1 MKSRF
6 MILDGSSLM
15 FRAFY
20 ALPLLT
26 SPQGEYTNAVHGFS
40 NMLVKMIQEYK
51 PDKMVVA
58 FDKSR
63 HTFRTELYEDYK
75 GTRSATP
82 EEFSAQVPILRDFLN
97 AWGIPFL
104 EIDNYEADDIIGT
117 LASRAAEDGDYDTLI
132 VTGDRDAFQLIRP
145 DVSVLFTKKGISE
158 IVVFDETAFRETY
171 GFEPIR
177 LIDLKGLMGDSSDNI
192 PGVPGVGEKTAK
204 KLLLDYGSLEGVYEH
219 LGEISAKKLKERLME
234 NKEQAE
240 LSKRLATIDCQAPVP
255 FEPEAYTITPDREGF
270 FRFCE
275 RYGLNGAR
283 KGFEKLYPAKCASE
297 DAPKTETTA
306 PDLWELDTSEAA
318 EAFCAEVRGQ
328 QSPRLAFIGLY
339 EGKVPHLHIVGAA
352 MAIDGKAAYC
362 AQIAPGWDAV
372 WALLNDETVA
382 RSTNDL
388 KSFYHAG
395 GSPSQGDSLFD
406 VFDVFDVSL
415 AGYLLNAS
423 LGQASVEKLRA
434 IWLPDASPVDEKAAL
449 RERAA
454 SEALT
459 TEKLAVILRE
469 RLDALQLF
477 SLYRDME
484 LPLVEVLA
492 SMERTGVYLDRAE
505 LEAQTEAAR
514 EKLAALEEE
523 IHGLA
528 GHPFNINSP
537 KQLAAVLFEELG
549 LPALKKTK
557 SGYSTN
563 AEVLESLRFE
573 HPIMEKVLA
582 YRLWAK
588 LKSTYL
594 DSMNELIDEETG
606 RVHTSF
612 NQMATETGRLSSS
625 NPNLQ
630 NIPVR
635 TEEGKAIRRMFEP
648 GEGYD
653 FLMSA
658 DYSQIE
664 LRILAH
670 LSGDGNFVGSFLRGE
685 DIHARTASEVFG
697 TPMDQVTPQM
707 RRHAKAVNFGI
718 VYGISDFGLSKGLG
732 IPRKDAAKY
741 INDYFEKYGGVKTFL
756 DKMVAQAHQDGF
768 VTTMFGR
775 RRELPAVHSQNYVQR
790 SLAER
795 MAMNTPIQGTAA
807 DIIKLAMIEVY
818 RRLRDGHFKS
828 RMLLQVH
835 DELVLEVTAQEAK
848 AVAALLKEA
857 MEHAVKLSVPLT
869 VDIHQGTDWSE
880 AK

>member
-1 MKSRF
+1 MKARL

-40 NMLVKMIQEYK
+40 NMLVKMLKEYK
-51 PDKMVVA
+51 PARMVVA

-63 HTFRTELYEDYK
+63 HTFRSELYADYK
-75 GTRSATP
+75 GTREKTP
-82 EEFSAQVPILRDFLN
+82 EEFSSQVPILRDFLD
-97 AWGIPFL
+97 AWGIPFI

-117 LASRAAEDGDYDTLI
+117 IASKASERGTFDTMI

-145 DVSVLFTKKGISE
+145 DVRVLFTKKGISE
-158 IVVFDETAFRETY
+158 IVVFDEAVFREVY

-192 PGVPGVGEKTAK
+192 PGVPGIGEKTAK
-204 KLLLDYGSLEGVYEH
+204 KLLLDYGSLEGVYAH
-219 LGEISAKKLKERLME
+219 LDEISGKKMKERLTE
-234 NKEQAE
+234 NKDQAE

-255 FEPEAYTITPDREGF
+255 FEPESYAITPDRERF
-270 FRFCE
+270 FRFCD

-283 KGFEKLYPAKCASE
+283 KGFEKLYSE
-297 DAPKTETTA
+297 QQENMS
-306 PDLWELDTSEAA
+306 PDSKAVSLPVEVLGTVEMT
-318 EAFCAEVRGQ
+318 EAFCSMILGAESHSASFVGV
-328 QSPRLAFIGLY
+328 Y
-339 EGKVPHLHIVGAA
+339 EGKPPHRRITGAA
-352 MAIDGKAAYC
+352 VASGGRVAFCAADS
-362 AQIAPGWDAV
+362 PGWKAV
-372 WALLNDETVA
+372 WGLLNNDSVFRATD
-382 RSTNDL
+382 DL

-395 GSPSQGDSLFD
+395 GSAAGRDGLFD
-406 VFDVFDVSL
+406 VTL
-415 AGYLLNAS
+415 AGYLLDAS
-423 LGQASVEKLRA
+423 IGETSVEKLRA
-434 IWLPDASPVDEKAAL
+434 TWLPDEPPVNEKASV

-454 SEALT
+454 SEAAT
-459 TEKLAVILRE
+459 VEKLSVSLRA
-469 RLDALQLF
+469 RLEELNIF
-477 SLYRDME
+477 PLYRDME

-492 SMERTGVYLDRAE
+492 SMERTGVFLNRTKLA
-505 LEAQTEAAR
+505 LQSEAAER
-514 EKLAALEEE
+514 KLTALESE
-523 IHGLA
+523 IYALA
-528 GHPFNINSP
+528 GHTFNANSP
-537 KQLAAVLFEELG
+537 KQLATVLFEELG
-549 LPALKKTK
+549 LPAVKKTK
-557 SGYSTN
+557 SGFSTN
-563 AEVLESLRFE
+563 AEVLEGLRKA
-573 HPIMEKVLA
+573 HPIIEKLLE
-582 YRLWAK
+582 YRLWTK

-594 DSMNELIDEETG
+594 DSMGELIDDETG

-612 NQMATETGRLSSS
+612 NQMATATGRLSSS
-625 NPNLQ
+625 DPNLQ

-635 TEEGKAIRRMFEP
+635 TEEGKAIRSIFEP
-648 GEGYD
+648 GKDYD
-653 FLMSA
+653 CLMSA

-670 LSGDGNFVGSFLRGE
+670 LSGDANFVGSFTRGE

-697 TPMDQVTPQM
+697 IPMDEVTPIL

-732 IPRKDAAKY
+732 ISRKDAAKY
-741 INDYFEKYGGVKTFL
+741 ISDYFGKYEGVKSFI
-756 DKMVAQAHQDGF
+756 DEMVKKAQRDGF

-775 RRELPAVHSQNYVQR
+775 RRELPAIRSKNFVQR

-818 RRLRDGHFKS
+818 RKLRDGGFKS

-835 DELVLEVTAQEAK
+835 DELVLEVTAEEID
-848 AVAALLKEA
+848 AVSALLKES
-857 MEHAVKLSVPLT
+857 MESTVKLAVPLT
-869 VDIHQGTDWSE
+869 IDIHQGKDWAA

>member
-1 MKSRF
+1 MKERL

-40 NMLVKMIQEYK
+40 NMLVKMLKEYR
-51 PDKMVVA
+51 PARMVVA

-63 HTFRTELYEDYK
+63 HTFRSELYADYK
-75 GTRSATP
+75 GTRAKTP
-82 EEFSAQVPILRDFLN
+82 EEFSSQVPILRDFLD
-97 AWGIPFL
+97 AWGIPFI

-117 LASRAAEDGDYDTLI
+117 IASKAAEIGNYDTMI

-145 DVSVLFTKKGISE
+145 DVRVLFTKKGISE
-158 IVVFDETAFRETY
+158 IVVFDEAAFREAY

-204 KLLLDYGSLEGVYEH
+204 KLLGDYGSLEGVYAH
-219 LGEISAKKLKERLME
+219 LEEISGKKLKERLAE
-234 NKEQAE
+234 NKNQAE
-240 LSKRLATIDCQAPVP
+240 LSKKLATIDCQAPVP
-255 FEPEAYTITPDREGF
+255 FEPESYIISPDKERF

-283 KGFEKLYPAKCASE
+283 KGFEKLYSE
-297 DAPKTETTA
+297 QQETVPINTESVSLPTE
-306 PDLWELDTSEAA
+306 DLATVESA
-318 EAFCAEVRGQ
+318 ESFCATVRGSEKQ
-328 QSPRLAFIGLY
+328 TVSFVGVY
-339 EGKVPHLHIVGAA
+339 EGKPPHRRIAGAA
-352 MAIDGKAAYC
+352 VAFHGRVAFCSADS
-362 AQIAPGWDAV
+362 PGWDSV
-372 WALLNDETVA
+372 WGLLNDALIFRATD
-382 RSTNDL
+382 DL

-395 GSPSQGDSLFD
+395 GSTTGRDGLFD
-406 VFDVFDVSL
+406 VAL
-415 AGYLLNAS
+415 AGYLLDAS
-423 LGQASVEKLRA
+423 MGQASVEKLRA
-434 IWLPDASPVDEKAAL
+434 AWLPDEPPVNEKSSP

-454 SEALT
+454 AEAAT
-459 TEKLAVILRE
+459 VEKLSVPLRA
-469 RLDALQLF
+469 RLEEQNIF
-477 SLYRDME
+477 SLYHDME
-484 LPLVEVLA
+484 LPLVEVLV
-492 SMERTGVYLDRAE
+492 SMEKTGVFLNC
-505 LEAQTEAAR
+505 
-514 EKLAALEEE
+514 EKLASQSESARRKLATLESE
-523 IHGLA
+523 ICVLA
-528 GHPFNINSP
+528 GHPFNVNSP
-537 KQLAAVLFEELG
+537 KQLASVLFEELG
-549 LPALKKTK
+549 LPAVKKTK
-557 SGYSTN
+557 SGFSTN
-563 AEVLESLRFE
+563 AEVLESLRLE
-573 HPIMEKVLA
+573 HPIIEKLLE

-594 DSMNELIDEETG
+594 DSMRELIDNETR

-612 NQMATETGRLSSS
+612 NQMATATGRLSSS
-625 NPNLQ
+625 DPNLQ

-635 TEEGKAIRRMFEP
+635 TEEGKAIRSIFEP

-653 FLMSA
+653 CLMSA

-670 LSGDGNFVGSFLRGE
+670 LSGDANFVGSFTRGE

-697 TPMDQVTPQM
+697 VPMDEVTPLL

-741 INDYFEKYGGVKTFL
+741 IADYFGKYGGVKSFI
-756 DKMVAQAHQDGF
+756 DGMVQKAHKDGF

-775 RRELPAVHSQNYVQR
+775 RRELPAIRSKNFVQR

-818 RRLRDGHFKS
+818 RKLRDGGFKS

-835 DELVLEVTAQEAK
+835 DELVLEVKEEESD
-848 AVAALLKEA
+848 AVSALLKDA
-857 MEHAVKLSVPLT
+857 MENAVKLAVPLT
-869 VDIHQGTDWSE
+869 IDIHRGKDWAE

>member
-1 MKSRF
+1 MKERL

-51 PDKMVVA
+51 PDRMVVA

-63 HTFRTELYEDYK
+63 HTFRTELYADYK
-75 GTRSATP
+75 GTRGATP
-82 EEFSAQVPILRDFLN
+82 EEFSEQVPILRDFLG
-97 AWGIPFL
+97 AWGIPFI

-117 LASRAAEDGDYDTLI
+117 IASRAARDGGYDTLI

-145 DVSVLFTKKGISE
+145 DVRVLFTKKGISE
-158 IVVFDETAFRETY
+158 IAVFDEAAFREAY

-204 KLLLDYGSLEGVYEH
+204 KLLLEYGSLEGVFAH
-219 LGEISAKKLKERLME
+219 IGEISGKKMKERLTE
-234 NKEQAE
+234 NQAQAE
-240 LSKRLATIDCQAPVP
+240 LSKRLATIDCEAPVP
-255 FEPEAYTITPDREGF
+255 FEPESYAITPDRERF
-270 FRFCE
+270 FRFCD

-283 KGFEKLYPAKCASE
+283 KGFEKIYAMKE
-297 DAPKTETTA
+297 NGQETAT
-306 PDLWELDTSEAA
+306 EAA
-318 EAFCAEVRGQ
+318 PSFSAESLDEAAAAADFCAAARGQ
-328 QSPRLAFIGLY
+328 ERPTVAFVGVY
-339 EGKVPHLHIVGAA
+339 QGRPPHCRMVGA
-352 MAIDGKAAYC
+352 GVAAAGRVGFC
-362 AQIAPGWDAV
+362 SAEAPGWDAIRG
-372 WALLNDETVA
+372 LLDDGSVYRA
-382 RSTNDL
+382 TNDL

-395 GSPSQGDSLFD
+395 GSPSETRGLFD
-406 VFDVFDVSL
+406 VGL
-415 AGYLLNAS
+415 AGYLLDAS
-423 LGQASVEKLRA
+423 LGQASVEKLREA
-434 IWLPDASPVDEKAAL
+434 WLPDEPMIMEKAEP

-454 SEALT
+454 AEAAAVEKLSACLGERLEALGM
-459 TEKLAVILRE
+459 
-469 RLDALQLF
+469 F

-492 SMERTGVYLDRAE
+492 DMERTGVFLDRAQ
-505 LEAQTEAAR
+505 LAAQREAAG
-514 EKLAALEEE
+514 EKLAALEAE
-523 IHGLA
+523 IYALA
-528 GHPFNINSP
+528 GHPFNVNSP
-537 KQLAAVLFEELG
+537 KQLATVLFEELG
-549 LPALKKTK
+549 LPAEKKTK
-557 SGYSTN
+557 SGYSTK
-563 AEVLESLRFE
+563 AEVLENLRSA
-573 HPIMEKVLA
+573 HPIVEKLLD
-582 YRLWAK
+582 YRMWAK

-594 DSMNELIDEETG
+594 DAMGELIDGETG

-612 NQMATETGRLSSS
+612 NQMSTATGRLSSS
-625 NPNLQ
+625 DPNLQ

-635 TEEGKAIRRMFEP
+635 TEEGKEIRRLFRP

-653 FLMSA
+653 YLTSA

-670 LSGDGNFVGSFLRGE
+670 LSGDGNFVGSFARGE

-697 TPMDQVTPQM
+697 VPMDSVTPLM

-718 VYGISDFGLSKGLG
+718 VYGISDYGLSQGLG
-732 IPRKDAAKY
+732 IPKKDAAKY
-741 INDYFEKYGGVKTFL
+741 IEDYFAKYGGVKTFM
-756 DKMVAQAHQDGF
+756 DTTVQKAREDGF

-775 RRELPAVHSQNYVQR
+775 RRALPAIRSKNFVQR

-807 DIIKLAMIEVY
+807 DVIKLAMIEVY
-818 RRLRDGHFKS
+818 RRLREGGYKS

-835 DELVLEVTAQEAK
+835 DELVLETTAEESE
-848 AVAALLKEA
+848 AVAALLRDA
-857 MEHAVKLSVPLT
+857 MEHAAALAVPLT
-869 VDIHQGTDWSE
+869 VDIHSGRDWAE

>member
-1 MKSRF
+1 MKERL

-51 PDKMVVA
+51 PDRMVVA

-63 HTFRTELYEDYK
+63 HTFRTELFADYK
-75 GTRSATP
+75 GTRGATP
-82 EEFSAQVPILRDFLN
+82 EEFSAQVPILRDFLD
-97 AWGIPFL
+97 AWGIPFI

-117 LASRAAEDGDYDTLI
+117 IASRAAAAGGFDTLI

-145 DVSVLFTKKGISE
+145 DVRVLYTKKGISGIE
-158 IVVFDETAFRETY
+158 VFDEAAFRESY

-204 KLLLDYGSLEGVYEH
+204 KLLLDYGSMEGVFEH
-219 LGEISAKKLKERLME
+219 LGEISGKKMKERLAE
-234 NKEQAE
+234 NQAQAE
-240 LSKRLATIDCQAPVP
+240 LSKRLATIDCEAPVP
-255 FEPEAYTITPDREGF
+255 FEPESYAITPDRERF
-270 FRFCE
+270 FRFCD

-283 KGFEKLYPAKCASE
+283 KGFEKLYARE
-297 DAPKTETTA
+297 ERGQET
-306 PDLWELDTSEAA
+306 AA
-318 EAFCAEVRGQ
+318 EALPLFSAESFDAAEAAADFCAAVHGQ
-328 QSPRLAFIGLY
+328 EIPQLAFVGVY
-339 EGKVPHLHIVGAA
+339 EDRPPHCRIVGAGLRA
-352 MAIDGKAAYC
+352 CGRVGFCAAG
-362 AQIAPGWDAV
+362 APGWNAI
-372 WALLNDETVA
+372 WAILNDASVRRATI
-382 RSTNDL
+382 DL

-395 GSPSQGDSLFD
+395 GSPTGASGLFD
-406 VFDVFDVSL
+406 VGL
-415 AGYLLNAS
+415 AGYLLDAS
-423 LGQASVEKLRA
+423 IGQASVEKLRA
-434 IWLPDASPVDEKAAL
+434 AWLPDETPVNEKADPKEKAAAEAAAVEKLSACL
-449 RERAA
+449 RERM
-454 SEALT
+454 EKCGLFALY
-459 TEKLAVILRE
+459 
-469 RLDALQLF
+469 Q
-477 SLYRDME
+477 DME

-492 SMERTGVYLDRAE
+492 AMEQTGVFLDRTQLAD
-505 LEAQTEAAR
+505 QGEAAG
-514 EKLAALEEE
+514 EKLAALEAE
-523 IHGLA
+523 IYALA
-528 GHPFNINSP
+528 GHPFNVNSP
-537 KQLAAVLFEELG
+537 KQLATVLFEELG
-549 LPALKKTK
+549 LPAEKKTK
-557 SGYSTN
+557 SGFSTN
-563 AEVLESLRFE
+563 AGVLENLRSA
-573 HPIMEKVLA
+573 HPIIEKLLD

-594 DSMNELIDEETG
+594 DAMGELIDGETG

-612 NQMATETGRLSSS
+612 NQMSTATGRLSSS
-625 NPNLQ
+625 DPNLQ

-635 TEEGKAIRRMFEP
+635 TEEGKAIRRLFRP

-653 FLMSA
+653 YLTSA

-670 LSGDGNFVGSFLRGE
+670 LSEDENFVGSFARGE

-697 TPMDQVTPQM
+697 VPMDEVTPTM

-718 VYGISDFGLSKGLG
+718 VYGISDYGLSQGLG
-732 IPRKDAAKY
+732 IPRKEAAKY
-741 INDYFEKYGGVKTFL
+741 IGDYFGKYGGVKSFI
-756 DKMVAQAHQDGF
+756 DNMVKKAREDGF

-775 RRELPAVHSQNYVQR
+775 RRELPAIKSKNFVQR

-818 RRLRDGHFKS
+818 RRLREGGYKS
-828 RMLLQVH
+828 RLLLQVH
-835 DELVLEVTAQEAK
+835 DELVLETTADEAD
-848 AVAALLKEA
+848 AVDALLRDA
-857 MEHAVKLSVPLT
+857 MEHAAALSVPLT
-869 VDIHQGTDWSE
+869 VDIHSGTNWAD

>member
-1 MKSRF
+1 MKERL

-40 NMLVKMIQEYK
+40 NMLVKMLKEYQ
-51 PDKMVVA
+51 PARMVVA

-63 HTFRTELYEDYK
+63 HTFRSELYADYK
-75 GTRSATP
+75 GTRAKTP
-82 EEFSAQVPILRDFLN
+82 EEFSSQVPILREFLD
-97 AWGIPFL
+97 AWGIPFI

-117 LASRAAEDGDYDTLI
+117 IASRAAESGSYDTMI

-145 DVSVLFTKKGISE
+145 DVRVLFTKKGISE
-158 IVVFDETAFRETY
+158 IIVFDEAAFREAY
-171 GFEPIR
+171 GFEPLR
-177 LIDLKGLMGDSSDNI
+177 LIDLKGLMGDNSDNI

-204 KLLLDYGSLEGVYEH
+204 KLLADYGSLEGVYAH
-219 LGEISAKKLKERLME
+219 LEDISGKKLKERLAE
-234 NKEQAE
+234 NKNQAE
-240 LSKRLATIDCQAPVP
+240 LSKKLATIDCRAPVP
-255 FEPEAYTITPDREGF
+255 FEPEAYEITPDRERF
-270 FRFCE
+270 FRFCD

-283 KGFEKLYPAKCASE
+283 KGFEKLYSEQQENVSINTGSVSLPVEDLDTAELADSFCAAVRGAEKQTVAFVGVYEGKPPHRRIAGAAVASE
-297 DAPKTETTA
+297 GRV
-306 PDLWELDTSEAA
+306 
-318 EAFCAEVRGQ
+318 AFCA
-328 QSPRLAFIGLY
+328 S
-339 EGKVPHLHIVGAA
+339 
-352 MAIDGKAAYC
+352 D
-362 AQIAPGWDAV
+362 APGWETV
-372 WALLNDETVA
+372 WGLLNDASVFRATD
-382 RSTNDL
+382 DL
-388 KSFYHAG
+388 KSFFHAG
-395 GSPSQGDSLFD
+395 GSTAGRDGLFD
-406 VFDVFDVSL
+406 VAL
-415 AGYLLNAS
+415 AGYLLDAS
-423 LGQASVEKLRA
+423 MGQASVEKMRA
-434 IWLPDASPVDEKAAL
+434 AWLPDEHPINEKLSP

-454 SEALT
+454 EEAAT
-459 TEKLAVILRE
+459 VE
-469 RLDALQLF
+469 RLSVPLRARLEELNIF
-477 SLYRDME
+477 SLYRDLE
-484 LPLVEVLA
+484 LPLVEVLV
-492 SMERTGVYLDRAE
+492 SMERTGVFLN
-505 LEAQTEAAR
+505 R
-514 EKLAALEEE
+514 EKLASQSEAAGRKLATLESE
-523 IHGLA
+523 IVLLA
-528 GHPFNINSP
+528 GHPFNVNSP
-537 KQLAAVLFEELG
+537 KQLATVLFEELG
-549 LPALKKTK
+549 LPAVKKTK
-557 SGYSTN
+557 SGFSTN
-563 AEVLESLRFE
+563 AEVLESLRSE
-573 HPIMEKVLA
+573 HPIIEKLLE

-594 DSMNELIDEETG
+594 DNMSELIDDETG

-612 NQMATETGRLSSS
+612 NQMATATGRLSSS
-625 NPNLQ
+625 DPNLQ

-635 TEEGKAIRRMFEP
+635 TEEGKAIRSIFEP

-670 LSGDGNFVGSFLRGE
+670 LSGDANFVGSFTRGE

-697 TPMDQVTPQM
+697 VPMDEVTPLL

-741 INDYFEKYGGVKTFL
+741 ISDYFGKYGGVKSFI
-756 DKMVAQAHQDGF
+756 DGMVQKAHKDGF

-775 RRELPAVHSQNYVQR
+775 RRELPAIRSKNFVQR

-818 RRLRDGHFKS
+818 RKLRDGGFKS

-835 DELVLEVTAQEAK
+835 DELVLEVTEK
-848 AVAALLKEA
+848 ESDAVSALLKEA
-857 MEHAVKLSVPLT
+857 MENAVKLAVPLT
-869 VDIHQGTDWSE
+869 IDIHRGKDWAE

>member
-1 MKSRF
+1 MKERL

-40 NMLVKMIQEYK
+40 NMLVKMLKEYQ
-51 PDKMVVA
+51 PARMVVA

-63 HTFRTELYEDYK
+63 HTFRSELYADYK
-75 GTRSATP
+75 GTRAKTP
-82 EEFSAQVPILRDFLN
+82 EEFSSQVPILREFLD
-97 AWGIPFL
+97 AWGIPFI

-117 LASRAAEDGDYDTLI
+117 IASRASESGSYDTMI

-145 DVSVLFTKKGISE
+145 DVRVLFTKKGISE
-158 IVVFDETAFRETY
+158 IVVFDEAAFREAY

-204 KLLLDYGSLEGVYEH
+204 KLLADYGSLEGVYAH
-219 LGEISAKKLKERLME
+219 LEDISGKKLKERLTE
-234 NKEQAE
+234 NKNQAE
-240 LSKRLATIDCQAPVP
+240 LSKKLATIDCCAPVP
-255 FEPEAYTITPDREGF
+255 FEPEAYEITPDRERF
-270 FRFCE
+270 FRFCD

-283 KGFEKLYPAKCASE
+283 KGFEKLYSEQQENVPINTESVSLQVEDLSTTESAESFCAAVRGAE
-297 DAPKTETTA
+297 KQTIAFVGVYEGKPPHRRIA
-306 PDLWELDTSEAA
+306 GAA
-318 EAFCAEVRGQ
+318 VASKGRVAFCA
-328 QSPRLAFIGLY
+328 S
-339 EGKVPHLHIVGAA
+339 
-352 MAIDGKAAYC
+352 D
-362 AQIAPGWDAV
+362 APGWEAV
-372 WALLNDETVA
+372 WGLLNDASVFRATD
-382 RSTNDL
+382 DL
-388 KSFYHAG
+388 KSFLHAG
-395 GSPSQGDSLFD
+395 GSAVGRDGLFD
-406 VFDVFDVSL
+406 VAL
-415 AGYLLNAS
+415 AGYLLDAS
-423 LGQASVEKLRA
+423 MGQASVEKMRA
-434 IWLPDASPVDEKAAL
+434 AWLPDEHPINEKLSP

-454 SEALT
+454 EEAVT
-459 TEKLAVILRE
+459 VE
-469 RLDALQLF
+469 RLSVPLRARLEELNIF

-484 LPLVEVLA
+484 LPLVEVLV
-492 SMERTGVYLDRAE
+492 SMERTGVFLN
-505 LEAQTEAAR
+505 R
-514 EKLAALEEE
+514 EKLASQSEAAGRKLATLESD
-523 IHGLA
+523 IFVLA
-528 GHPFNINSP
+528 GHPFNVNSP
-537 KQLAAVLFEELG
+537 KQLATVLFEELG
-549 LPALKKTK
+549 LPAVKKTK
-557 SGYSTN
+557 SGFSTN
-563 AEVLESLRFE
+563 AEVLESLRSE
-573 HPIMEKVLA
+573 HPIIEKLLE

-594 DSMNELIDEETG
+594 DSMSELIDDETG

-612 NQMATETGRLSSS
+612 NQMATATGRLSSS
-625 NPNLQ
+625 DPNLQ

-635 TEEGKAIRRMFEP
+635 TEEGKAIRSIFEP

-670 LSGDGNFVGSFLRGE
+670 LSGDANFVGSFTRGE

-697 TPMDQVTPQM
+697 VPMDEVTPLL

-718 VYGISDFGLSKGLG
+718 VYGISDFGLSKGLS

-741 INDYFEKYGGVKTFL
+741 ISDYFGKYGGVKSFI
-756 DKMVAQAHQDGF
+756 DGMVQKAHKDGF

-775 RRELPAVHSQNYVQR
+775 RRELPAIRSKNFVQR

-818 RRLRDGHFKS
+818 RKLRDGGFKS

-835 DELVLEVTAQEAK
+835 DELVLEVTEK
-848 AVAALLKEA
+848 ESDAVSALLKEA
-857 MEHAVKLSVPLT
+857 MENAVKLAVPLT
-869 VDIHQGTDWSE
+869 IDIHRGKDWAE

>member
-1 MKSRF
+1 MKERL

-20 ALPLLT
+20 ALPPLT

-40 NMLVKMIQEYK
+40 NMLVKMLKEYK
-51 PDKMVVA
+51 PARMVVA

-63 HTFRTELYEDYK
+63 HTFRTELYADYK
-75 GTRSATP
+75 GTREKTP
-82 EEFSAQVPILRDFLN
+82 EEFSSQVPILRDFLD
-97 AWGIPFL
+97 AWGIPFI

-117 LASRAAEDGDYDTLI
+117 IASKAAESGNYDTMI

-145 DVSVLFTKKGISE
+145 DVQVLFTKKGISE
-158 IVVFDETAFRETY
+158 IVVFDEAAFREAY

-204 KLLLDYGSLEGVYEH
+204 KLLIDFGSLEGVYAH
-219 LGEISAKKLKERLME
+219 IGDISGKKLKERLTE
-234 NKEQAE
+234 NRNQAE

-255 FEPEAYTITPDREGF
+255 FDPESYAITPDRERF
-270 FRFCE
+270 FRFCD
-275 RYGLNGAR
+275 RYGLNSAR
-283 KGFEKLYPAKCASE
+283 KGFEKLYSEQQENMSLDIEASSLTVE
-297 DAPKTETTA
+297 N
-306 PDLWELDTSEAA
+306 LDTVEAA
-318 EAFCAEVRGQ
+318 EAFGAVVLGAEKRSVSFVG
-328 QSPRLAFIGLY
+328 IY
-339 EGKVPHLHIVGAA
+339 EGKPPHRNITGAA
-352 MAIDGKAAYC
+352 VAHGERVAFC
-362 AQIAPGWDAV
+362 ATDSPGWKAV
-372 WALLNDETVA
+372 WGILNDVSVFRATD
-382 RSTNDL
+382 DL

-395 GSPSQGDSLFD
+395 GSSAGRDGLFD
-406 VFDVFDVSL
+406 VTL
-415 AGYLLNAS
+415 AGYLLDAS
-423 LGQASVEKLRA
+423 MGQASVEKLRA
-434 IWLPDASPVDEKAAL
+434 AWLPDEAPVNEKASL

-454 SEALT
+454 VEAAML
-459 TEKLAVILRE
+459 EKLSVTLRA
-469 RLDALQLF
+469 RLEELNII

-484 LPLVEVLA
+484 LPLVEVLV
-492 SMERTGVYLDRAE
+492 SMERTGVFLNRAK
-505 LEAQTEAAR
+505 LASQSEAAGR
-514 EKLAALEEE
+514 KLTALESE
-523 IHGLA
+523 IFALA
-528 GHPFNINSP
+528 GHTFNVNSP
-537 KQLAAVLFEELG
+537 KQLATVLFEELG
-549 LPALKKTK
+549 LPAEKKTK
-557 SGYSTN
+557 SGFSTN
-563 AEVLESLRFE
+563 AEVLEGLRQA
-573 HPIMEKVLA
+573 HPIIEKLLE

-594 DSMNELIDEETG
+594 DSMGELIDDETG

-612 NQMATETGRLSSS
+612 NQMATATGRLSSS
-625 NPNLQ
+625 DPNLQ

-635 TEEGKAIRRMFEP
+635 TEEGKAIRSIFEP
-648 GEGYD
+648 GEDYD
-653 FLMSA
+653 CLMSA

-670 LSGDGNFVGSFLRGE
+670 LSGDANFVGSFARGE
-685 DIHARTASEVFG
+685 DIHTRTASEVFG
-697 TPMDQVTPQM
+697 VPMDEVTPIL

-741 INDYFEKYGGVKTFL
+741 IADYFEKYGGVKSFI
-756 DKMVAQAHQDGF
+756 DEMVQKAHRDGF

-775 RRELPAVHSQNYVQR
+775 RRELPAIRSKNFVQR

-818 RRLRDGHFKS
+818 RKLRDGGFKS

-835 DELVLEVTAQEAK
+835 DELVLEVK
-848 AVAALLKEA
+848 AEEKDAVSALLKES
-857 MEHAVKLSVPLT
+857 MEHAVKLAVPLT
-869 VDIHQGTDWSE
+869 IDIHQGKDWAE

>member
-1 MKSRF
+1 MKERL

-40 NMLVKMIQEYK
+40 NMLVKMLKEYQ
-51 PDKMVVA
+51 PARMVVA

-63 HTFRTELYEDYK
+63 HTFRSELYADYK
-75 GTRSATP
+75 GTRAKTP
-82 EEFSAQVPILRDFLN
+82 EEFSSQVPILREFLD
-97 AWGIPFL
+97 AWGIPFI

-117 LASRAAEDGDYDTLI
+117 IASRAAESGSYDTMI

-145 DVSVLFTKKGISE
+145 DVRVLFTKKGISE
-158 IVVFDETAFRETY
+158 IIVFDEAAFREAY
-171 GFEPIR
+171 GFEPLR

-204 KLLLDYGSLEGVYEH
+204 KLLADYGSLEGVYAH
-219 LGEISAKKLKERLME
+219 LEDISGKKLKERLAE
-234 NKEQAE
+234 NKNQAE
-240 LSKRLATIDCQAPVP
+240 LSKKLATIDCRAPVP
-255 FEPEAYTITPDREGF
+255 FEPESYEITPDRERF
-270 FRFCE
+270 FRFCD
-275 RYGLNGAR
+275 RYGLNSTR
-283 KGFEKLYPAKCASE
+283 KGFEKLYSEQQDNVPINTESVFLPVEDLDTAESAESFCAAVRGAEKQTVAFVGVYEGKLPHRRIAGAAVASE
-297 DAPKTETTA
+297 GRV
-306 PDLWELDTSEAA
+306 
-318 EAFCAEVRGQ
+318 AFCA
-328 QSPRLAFIGLY
+328 S
-339 EGKVPHLHIVGAA
+339 
-352 MAIDGKAAYC
+352 D
-362 AQIAPGWDAV
+362 APGWETV
-372 WALLNDETVA
+372 WGLLNDASVFRATD
-382 RSTNDL
+382 DL
-388 KSFYHAG
+388 KSFFHAG
-395 GSPSQGDSLFD
+395 GSAAGRDGLFD
-406 VFDVFDVSL
+406 VAL
-415 AGYLLNAS
+415 AGYLLDAS
-423 LGQASVEKLRA
+423 MGQASVEKMRA
-434 IWLPDASPVDEKAAL
+434 AWLPDEHPINEKLSP

-454 SEALT
+454 EEAATVERLSVPLRARL
-459 TEKLAVILRE
+459 EKLNI
-469 RLDALQLF
+469 F

-484 LPLVEVLA
+484 LPLVEVLV
-492 SMERTGVYLDRAE
+492 SLERTGVFLN
-505 LEAQTEAAR
+505 R
-514 EKLAALEEE
+514 EKLASQSEAAGRKLATLESE
-523 IHGLA
+523 IVLLA
-528 GHPFNINSP
+528 GHPFNVNSP
-537 KQLAAVLFEELG
+537 KQLATVLFEELG
-549 LPALKKTK
+549 LPAVKKTK
-557 SGYSTN
+557 NGFSTN
-563 AEVLESLRFE
+563 AEVLESLRSE
-573 HPIMEKVLA
+573 HPIIEKLLE

-594 DSMNELIDEETG
+594 DSMSELIDDETG

-612 NQMATETGRLSSS
+612 NQMATATGRLSSS
-625 NPNLQ
+625 DPNLQ

-635 TEEGKAIRRMFEP
+635 TEEGKAIRSIFEP

-670 LSGDGNFVGSFLRGE
+670 LSGDANFVRSFTRGE

-697 TPMDQVTPQM
+697 VPMDEVTPLL

-741 INDYFEKYGGVKTFL
+741 ISDYFGKYGGVKSFI
-756 DKMVAQAHQDGF
+756 DGMVQKAHKDGF

-775 RRELPAVHSQNYVQR
+775 RRELPAIRSKNFVQR

-818 RRLRDGHFKS
+818 RKLRDGGFKS

-835 DELVLEVTAQEAK
+835 DELVLEVTEK
-848 AVAALLKEA
+848 ESDAVSALLKEA
-857 MEHAVKLSVPLT
+857 MENAVKLAVPLT
-869 VDIHQGTDWSE
+869 IDIHRGKDWAE

>member
-1 MKSRF
+1 MKERL

-20 ALPLLT
+20 ALPPLT

-40 NMLVKMIQEYK
+40 NMLVKMLKEYK
-51 PDKMVVA
+51 PARMVVA

-63 HTFRTELYEDYK
+63 HTFRTELYADYK
-75 GTRSATP
+75 GTREKTP
-82 EEFSAQVPILRDFLN
+82 EEFSSQVPILRDFLD
-97 AWGIPFL
+97 AWGIPFI

-117 LASRAAEDGDYDTLI
+117 IASKAAESGNYDTMI

-145 DVSVLFTKKGISE
+145 DVRVLFTKKGISE
-158 IVVFDETAFRETY
+158 IVVFDEATFREAY

-204 KLLLDYGSLEGVYEH
+204 KLLIDFGSLEGVYAH
-219 LGEISAKKLKERLME
+219 IGDISGKKLKERLTE
-234 NKEQAE
+234 NRNQAE

-255 FEPEAYTITPDREGF
+255 FDPESYAITPDRERF

-275 RYGLNGAR
+275 RYGLNSAR
-283 KGFEKLYPAKCASE
+283 KGFEKLYSEQQENMSLDIEASSLTVE
-297 DAPKTETTA
+297 N
-306 PDLWELDTSEAA
+306 LDTAEAA
-318 EAFCAEVRGQ
+318 EAFCAVVLGAEKRSVSFVG
-328 QSPRLAFIGLY
+328 IY
-339 EGKVPHLHIVGAA
+339 EGKPPHRNITGAA
-352 MAIDGKAAYC
+352 VAHGERVAFC
-362 AQIAPGWDAV
+362 ATDSPGWKAV
-372 WALLNDETVA
+372 WGILNDVSVFRATD
-382 RSTNDL
+382 DL

-395 GSPSQGDSLFD
+395 GSSAGRDGLFD
-406 VFDVFDVSL
+406 VTLV
-415 AGYLLNAS
+415 GYLLDAS
-423 LGQASVEKLRA
+423 MGQASVEKLRA
-434 IWLPDASPVDEKAAL
+434 AWLPDEAPVNEKASL

-454 SEALT
+454 VEAAML
-459 TEKLAVILRE
+459 EKLSVTLRA
-469 RLDALQLF
+469 RLEELNII

-484 LPLVEVLA
+484 LPLVEVLV
-492 SMERTGVYLDRAE
+492 SMERTGVFLNRAK
-505 LEAQTEAAR
+505 LASQSEAAGR
-514 EKLAALEEE
+514 KLTALESE
-523 IHGLA
+523 IFALA
-528 GHPFNINSP
+528 GHTFNVNSP
-537 KQLAAVLFEELG
+537 KQLATVLFEELG
-549 LPALKKTK
+549 LPAEKKTK
-557 SGYSTN
+557 SGFSTN
-563 AEVLESLRFE
+563 AEVLEGLRQA
-573 HPIMEKVLA
+573 HPIIEKLLE

-594 DSMNELIDEETG
+594 DSMGELIDDETG

-612 NQMATETGRLSSS
+612 NQMATATGRLSSS
-625 NPNLQ
+625 DPNLQ

-635 TEEGKAIRRMFEP
+635 TEEGKAIRSIFEP
-648 GEGYD
+648 GEDYD
-653 FLMSA
+653 CLMSA

-670 LSGDGNFVGSFLRGE
+670 LSGDANFVGSFVRGE
-685 DIHARTASEVFG
+685 DIHTRTASEVFG
-697 TPMDQVTPQM
+697 VPMDEVTPIL

-732 IPRKDAAKY
+732 IPRKDAANY
-741 INDYFEKYGGVKTFL
+741 IADYFEKYGGVKSFI
-756 DKMVAQAHQDGF
+756 DEMVQKAHREGF

-775 RRELPAVHSQNYVQR
+775 RRELPAIRSKNFVQR

-818 RRLRDGHFKS
+818 RKLRDGGFKS

-835 DELVLEVTAQEAK
+835 DELVLEVK
-848 AVAALLKEA
+848 AEETDAVSALLKES
-857 MEHAVKLSVPLT
+857 MEHAVKLAVPLT
-869 VDIHQGTDWSE
+869 IDIHQGKDWAE

>member
-1 MKSRF
+1 MKERL

-40 NMLVKMIQEYK
+40 NMLVKMLKEYQ
-51 PDKMVVA
+51 PSRMVVA

-63 HTFRTELYEDYK
+63 HTFRSELYADYK
-75 GTRSATP
+75 GTRAKTP
-82 EEFSAQVPILRDFLN
+82 EEFSSQVPILREFLD
-97 AWGIPFL
+97 AWGIPFI

-117 LASRAAEDGDYDTLI
+117 IASRAAESGSYDTMI

-145 DVSVLFTKKGISE
+145 DVRVLFTKKGITE
-158 IVVFDETAFRETY
+158 IVVFDEAAFREAY

-204 KLLLDYGSLEGVYEH
+204 KLLADYGSLEGVYAH
-219 LGEISAKKLKERLME
+219 LEDISGKKLKERLAE
-234 NKEQAE
+234 NKNQAE
-240 LSKRLATIDCQAPVP
+240 LSKKLATIDCHAPVP
-255 FEPEAYTITPDREGF
+255 FEPELYEITPDRERF
-270 FRFCE
+270 FRFCD

-283 KGFEKLYPAKCASE
+283 KGFEKLYSEQQENVSINTESVSLPVEDLSTAEAAVSFCAAVRGAEKQTVSFVGVYEGKPPHRRIAGAAVASE
-297 DAPKTETTA
+297 GRV
-306 PDLWELDTSEAA
+306 
-318 EAFCAEVRGQ
+318 AFCA
-328 QSPRLAFIGLY
+328 S
-339 EGKVPHLHIVGAA
+339 
-352 MAIDGKAAYC
+352 DS
-362 AQIAPGWDAV
+362 PGWEAV
-372 WALLNDETVA
+372 WGLLNDASVFRATD
-382 RSTNDL
+382 DL
-388 KSFYHAG
+388 KSFFHAG
-395 GSPSQGDSLFD
+395 GSAAGRDGLFD
-406 VFDVFDVSL
+406 VAL
-415 AGYLLNAS
+415 AGYLLDAS
-423 LGQASVEKLRA
+423 MGQASVEKMRA
-434 IWLPDASPVDEKAAL
+434 AWLPDEPPVNETL
-449 RERAA
+449 LPRERAA
-454 SEALT
+454 AEAAT
-459 TEKLAVILRE
+459 VE
-469 RLDALQLF
+469 RLSVSLRARLEELNIF

-484 LPLVEVLA
+484 LPLVEVLV
-492 SMERTGVYLDRAE
+492 SMERTGVFLN
-505 LEAQTEAAR
+505 R
-514 EKLAALEEE
+514 EKLASQSEAAGRKLATLESE
-523 IHGLA
+523 IVLLA
-528 GHPFNINSP
+528 GHPFNVNSP
-537 KQLAAVLFEELG
+537 KQLATVLFEELG
-549 LPALKKTK
+549 LPAVKKTK
-557 SGYSTN
+557 SGFSTN
-563 AEVLESLRFE
+563 AEVLESLRSE
-573 HPIMEKVLA
+573 HPIIEKLLE

-594 DSMNELIDEETG
+594 DSMSELIDDETG

-612 NQMATETGRLSSS
+612 NQMATATGRLSSS
-625 NPNLQ
+625 DPNLQ

-635 TEEGKAIRRMFEP
+635 TEEGKAIRSIFEP

-670 LSGDGNFVGSFLRGE
+670 LSGDANFVGSFTRGE

-697 TPMDQVTPQM
+697 VPMDEVTPLL

-732 IPRKDAAKY
+732 ISRKDAAKY
-741 INDYFEKYGGVKTFL
+741 ISDYFGKYGGVKSFI
-756 DKMVAQAHQDGF
+756 DGMVQKAHKDGF

-775 RRELPAVHSQNYVQR
+775 RRELPAIRSKNFVQR

-818 RRLRDGHFKS
+818 RKLRDGGFKS

-835 DELVLEVTAQEAK
+835 DELVLEVTEK
-848 AVAALLKEA
+848 ESDAVSALLKEA
-857 MEHAVKLSVPLT
+857 MENAVKLAVPLT
-869 VDIHQGTDWSE
+869 IDIHRGKDWAE

>member
-1 MKSRF
+1 MKERL

-40 NMLVKMIQEYK
+40 NMLVKMLKEYK
-51 PDKMVVA
+51 PARMVVA

-63 HTFRTELYEDYK
+63 HTFRTELYADYK
-75 GTRSATP
+75 GTREKTP
-82 EEFSAQVPILRDFLN
+82 EEFSSQVPILRDFLD
-97 AWGIPFL
+97 AWGIPFI

-117 LASRAAEDGDYDTLI
+117 IASKAAESGNYDTMI

-145 DVSVLFTKKGISE
+145 DVQVLFTKKGISE
-158 IVVFDETAFRETY
+158 IVVFDEAAFREAY

-204 KLLLDYGSLEGVYEH
+204 KLLIDFGSLEGVYAH
-219 LGEISAKKLKERLME
+219 IGDISGKKLKERLTE
-234 NKEQAE
+234 NRNQAE

-255 FEPEAYTITPDREGF
+255 FDPESYAITPDRERF
-270 FRFCE
+270 FRFCD
-275 RYGLNGAR
+275 RYGLNSAR
-283 KGFEKLYPAKCASE
+283 KGFEKLYSEQQENMSLDIEASSLTVE
-297 DAPKTETTA
+297 N
-306 PDLWELDTSEAA
+306 LDTAEAA
-318 EAFCAEVRGQ
+318 EAFCAVVLGAEKRSVSFVG
-328 QSPRLAFIGLY
+328 IY
-339 EGKVPHLHIVGAA
+339 EGKPPHRNITGAA
-352 MAIDGKAAYC
+352 VAHGERVAFC
-362 AQIAPGWDAV
+362 ATDSPGWKAV
-372 WALLNDETVA
+372 WGILNDVSVFRATD
-382 RSTNDL
+382 DL

-395 GSPSQGDSLFD
+395 GSSAGRDGLFD
-406 VFDVFDVSL
+406 VTL
-415 AGYLLNAS
+415 AGYLLDAS
-423 LGQASVEKLRA
+423 MGQASVEKLRA
-434 IWLPDASPVDEKAAL
+434 AWLPDEAPVNEKASL

-454 SEALT
+454 VEAAML
-459 TEKLAVILRE
+459 EKLSVTLRA
-469 RLDALQLF
+469 RLEELNII

-484 LPLVEVLA
+484 LPLVEVLV
-492 SMERTGVYLDRAE
+492 SMERTGVFLNRAK
-505 LEAQTEAAR
+505 LASQSEAAGR
-514 EKLAALEEE
+514 KLTALESE
-523 IHGLA
+523 IFALA
-528 GHPFNINSP
+528 GHTFNVNSP
-537 KQLAAVLFEELG
+537 KQLATVLFEELG
-549 LPALKKTK
+549 LPAEKKTK
-557 SGYSTN
+557 SGFSTN
-563 AEVLESLRFE
+563 AEVLEGLRQV
-573 HPIMEKVLA
+573 HPIIEKLLE

-594 DSMNELIDEETG
+594 DSMGELIDDETG

-612 NQMATETGRLSSS
+612 NQMATATGRLSSS
-625 NPNLQ
+625 DPNLQ

-635 TEEGKAIRRMFEP
+635 TEEGKAIRSIFEP
-648 GEGYD
+648 GEDYD
-653 FLMSA
+653 CLMSA

-670 LSGDGNFVGSFLRGE
+670 LSGDANFVGSFARGE
-685 DIHARTASEVFG
+685 DIHTRTASEVFG
-697 TPMDQVTPQM
+697 VPMDEVTPIL

-741 INDYFEKYGGVKTFL
+741 IADYFEKYGGVKSFI
-756 DKMVAQAHQDGF
+756 DEMVQKAHRDGF

-775 RRELPAVHSQNYVQR
+775 RRELPAIRSKNFVQR

-818 RRLRDGHFKS
+818 RKLRDGGFKS

-835 DELVLEVTAQEAK
+835 DELVLEVK
-848 AVAALLKEA
+848 AEEKDAVSALLKES
-857 MEHAVKLSVPLT
+857 MEHAVKLAVPLT
-869 VDIHQGTDWSE
+869 IDIHQGKDWAE